1 MPVIYTDLKDKV
13 VLLTGIGQAPQDYD
27 KTIWGN
33 GAATA
38 RILALSGAKIFGCDL
53 DLTSAERTVTRV
65 QESVKDAHIEVA
77 QADVTNRTSVKS
89 MVEDCMAKFGR
100 IDVLICN
107 VGMSAPGGPAEMSD
121 EVWHQQLD
129 VNLTSAFLCTGQVLP
144 IMEKQKSGSIVLLSS
159 IAGRGFAGRSHI
171 GYSTTKCALV
181 NMAMAIA
188 GRYAI
193 SGIRCNAVTPG
204 LIHTPLVARLAFEYN
219 NGDYADTVS
228 KRASAV
234 PCGRMGTAFDVGQA
248 IAFLCSEEASGY
260 VNGTELTVDG
270 ALSAVVG
277 SGQAG

>member
-1 MPVIYTDLKDKV
+1 MPVIYTDLKDKI
-13 VLLTGIGQAPQDYD
+13 VLLTGIGQVPQAHDQS
-27 KTIWGN
+27 IWGN

-38 RILALSGAKIFGCDL
+38 RILAQNGAKIFGCDV
-53 DLTSAERTVTRV
+53 DLESAKLTVTRV
-65 QESVKDAHIEVA
+65 TETVKDADIKVV
-77 QADVTNRTSVKS
+77 QTDVTKRADAEALVK
-89 MVEDCMAKFGR
+89 DCMERYGR
-100 IDVLICN
+100 IDILICN
-107 VGMSAPGGPAEMSD
+107 VGKSAPGGPAEMSD
-121 EVWHQQLD
+121 EVWRDQID

-171 GYSTTKCALV
+171 GYSTTKCALI

-188 GRYAI
+188 GRYAA

-219 NGDYADTVS
+219 NGDYADTVAR
-228 KRASAV
+228 RASSV
-234 PCGRMGTAFDVGQA
+234 PQGRMGTAHEVGQA

-260 VNGTELTVDG
+260 VNGTQLTVDG